1 MKLARYAF
9 WIIFALFVVGF
20 MLSRSDVFFRFYQL
34 RSTASTVPMPY
45 KLNDKIIWDEDKDLL
60 VQRVRFDHKE
70 ISKFTLLISVMN
82 KSDKTAYLGVEV
94 STNGKLN
101 ADGSDSFITAGQ
113 TQDAEIFV
121 LDAGMTYDLEREF
134 TLTSSVR
141 NEITLKL
148 GKCKNKKL
156 DTNNGNGLFIPHDA
170 ETIWTKEFILPTDE
184 GVKQ

>member
-1 MKLARYAF
+1 MKFARIAF
-9 WIIFALFVVGF
+9 WVFFALFVVGF

-45 KLNDKIIWDEDKDLL
+45 KLNDKIIWDADKELL
-60 VQRVRFDHKE
+60 VQRVRFEHKD
-70 ISKFTLLISVMN
+70 ISKFALLITVMN
-82 KSDKTAYLGVEV
+82 KSDKTAYLGAEI

-113 TQDAEIFV
+113 TQDAEIFT

-141 NEITLKL
+141 NDITLKL
-148 GKCKNKKL
+148 GKCKSKKR
-156 DTNNGNGLFIPHDA
+156 DTNNGNGLFLPPDA
-170 ETIWTKEFILPTDE
+170 EIIWTKEFILPMDE
-184 GVKQ
+184 GGKE